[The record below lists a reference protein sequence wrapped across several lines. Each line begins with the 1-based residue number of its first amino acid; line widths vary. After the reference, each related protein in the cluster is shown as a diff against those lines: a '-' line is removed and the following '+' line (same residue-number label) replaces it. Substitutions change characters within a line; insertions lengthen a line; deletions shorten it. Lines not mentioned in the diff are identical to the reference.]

1 MYPCSQSQIRR
12 VRSPNSVYCRVVI
25 VLDSRAYVYNFGD
38 LRLLDAMDTC
48 NNQKGII
55 ALNTDSENCVL
66 ATPGIQLGTVRV
78 SLYGKKNKNY
88 IFTAHETDI

>member
-1 MYPCSQSQIRR
+1 
-12 VRSPNSVYCRVVI
+12 
-25 VLDSRAYVYNFGD
+25 
-38 LRLLDAMDTC
+38 MDTC